1 MDIFN
6 ERFLPLIEDSGK
18 TDQEL
23 ERLIGL
29 PRSII
34 YDWKHGRN
42 KSSFKKYAGNFAAYF
57 NVSADYLLGNID
69 SPNLRQTN
77 ALELD
82 ENERKI
88 ISAYRELN
96 SEGKQQAVILI
107 TEFLFQNARYTQ
119 KSDTNA
125 DKKAE

>member
-6 ERFLPLIEDSGK
+6 ERFLPLIKSSGK

-23 ERLIGL
+23 EKSMGL

-34 YDWKHGRN
+34 YDWKNGRN
-42 KSSFKKYAGNFAAYF
+42 KSSFKKYAGNFAVYF

-69 SPNLRQTN
+69 TPNLNQTN
-77 ALELD
+77 VLELD

-88 ISAYRELN
+88 IAAYRDLN
-96 SEGKQQAVILI
+96 DEGKQQAIILV
-107 TEFLFQNARYTQ
+107 TEFLFQSARYTQ
-119 KSDTNA
+119 KSDTDA
-125 DKKAE
+125 IKKAE